1 MSDWIAELDVEK
13 KKQLVSLLSR
23 IQRYEGVYQ
32 HAEEPAIAQ
41 IWMALLDLSS
51 RLERLEKKVRK
62 LEIKLASVSSGSLLE
77 DLKNY

>member
-1 MSDWIAELDVEK
+1 MSDWVAELDVEK

-23 IQRYEGVYQ
+23 IQRYESVYQ

-41 IWMALLDLSS
+41 IWVTLLELSS

-62 LEIKLASVSSGSLLE
+62 LEIKLASVSSGSLVE